1 MSCKM
6 RTTGILSWIA
16 ILPLTLSLGALRS
29 AAVTL
34 PCTQPAIQ
42 SIAPPDTTIVSAIEQ
57 SDPVSYCDV
66 RGYVTTTNPG
76 PNQVNFELG
85 LPAAWNGRFLFV
97 GNGGFGGSFDF
108 PSVLLD
114 FTSFPL
120 LTEAGFAT
128 AITDTGH
135 QGANFLDGSWA
146 LNDQAKQNDFLFRGV
161 HVTAAAGKAITK
173 RFYGRGPRSYFA
185 GCSTG
190 GREGLVEAQ
199 RYPADFDG
207 IVAGDPALGAVIPG
221 FNWNQEH
228 LTASADNY
236 IPPDKLALVDAAV
249 MSSCDAADGVADG
262 LIQDPRK
269 CKFDPASLLC
279 SVANS
284 SNCLTPGEAAALR
297 SIYAGATTADGRR
310 IYSSFSRSD
319 PAGDDGWSLWIT
331 GVVPPDA
338 PGTAE
343 PWNNPGLAPWQFL
356 FQDQALKFFVFGDP
370 GYNSLSFNI
379 NSSDLSRTQE
389 ALNRDGSEGT
399 NPDLSAFRSRG
410 GKLILYHGWSDPAVS
425 PLETVNYYKA
435 VIQEQDG
442 LQRTEQFARLF
453 MVPGMHH
460 CIGSGGPGPNFFD
473 PLTSLVNWVEQ
484 GAAPNEILATH
495 FQNNDPTS
503 GVITRTMPLCP
514 YPKAAVFKGGDVNEA
529 SNWSCVRRVPD
540 DLHGD
545 E

>member
-1 MSCKM
+1 MN
-6 RTTGILSWIA
+6 RQLGRA
-16 ILPLTLSLGALRS
+16 IRATCGLLLSLGPWAVL
-29 AAVTL
+29 AAQATVG
-34 PCTQPAIQ
+34 CTQSAIQ
-42 SIAPPDTTIVSAIEQ
+42 TIAPPNTTILSATAQ
-57 SDPVSYCDV
+57 SDPVPYCDV
-66 RGYVTTTNPG
+66 LGYVTTLHPG
-76 PNQVNFELG
+76 PNQVNFELS
-85 LPAAWNGRFLFV
+85 LPAEGNGRFLFI
-97 GNGGFGGSFDF
+97 GNGGFGGDF
-108 PSVLLD
+108 GFPEVYPD
-114 FTSFPL
+114 FESLPD
-120 LTEAGFAT
+120 LTKAGFAI
-128 AITDTGH
+128 AFTDTGH
-135 QGANFLDGSWA
+135 QGNFLDGSWA
-146 LNDQAKQNDFLFRGV
+146 LNDQAKQDDFLFRGV
-161 HVTAAAGKAITK
+161 HVTAVAGKTITT
-173 RFYGRGPRSYFA
+173 RFYGRPFHSYFA
-185 GCSTG
+185 GCSDG

-228 LTASADNY
+228 LTASAGNY

-269 CKFDPASLLC
+269 CKFDAASLLC

-435 VIQEQDG
+435 VFQEQDG

-460 CIGSGGPGPNFFD
+460 CIGSGGPGPNF
-473 PLTSLVNWVEQ
+473 
-484 GAAPNEILATH
+484 
-495 FQNNDPTS
+495 
-503 GVITRTMPLCP
+503 
-514 YPKAAVFKGGDVNEA
+514 
-529 SNWSCVRRVPD
+529 
-540 DLHGD
+540 
-545 E
+545 